1 MAEFRAAWPKNG
13 PVKFLPGREVCGLES
28 GPAPNFL
35 KGIVQPLKR
44 GLMGGINSGTGRI
57 WQPGASLHQ
66 DRRRSSE
73 EASTPLPTP
82 PPPRTRESSWPPTR
96 PLTQQ
101 PPGVAVHSVS
111 QCVDQLRWIHSFIS
125 YSQCTTT
132 TVYSVASVSDSQSDV
147 TVV

>member
-57 WQPGASLHQ
+57 WQPGASGPT
-66 DRRRSSE
+66 E
-73 EASTPLPTP
+73 ELRGGIHSPPHPT
-82 PPPRTRESSWPPTR
+82 PPRTRESSWPPTR

-111 QCVDQLRWIHSFIS
+111 QSLSLSSSSGSVCVWISWDGFIHSS
-125 YSQCTTT
+125 
-132 TVYSVASVSDSQSDV
+132 V
-147 TVV
+147 TVNAPLLQSTV